1 MDAICNLRTFITALE
16 ENNLLVCWLS
26 YTDRWAAMA
35 EGKKLVAY
43 YLANERH
50 IMQTSGVDAALMRKP
65 TIGVGGALTGHKFQN
80 D

>member
-43 YLANERH
+43 HLANQRQ
-50 IMQTSGVDAALMRKP
+50 IMQSSGVDAALIGKP
-65 TIGVGGALTGHKFQN
+65 TTGYGYCEKIAK
-80 D
+80 